1 MVNDKMVNDMKH
13 NIIYWLGI
21 AAMMVAC
28 QPKPDTER
36 LICAEADMQVFPY
49 QRDGLHIVKQQTIT
63 PVEGV
68 EGLEVI
74 ETQFINLGKPVT
86 VKAYELCRT
95 EVIAKEDVVWSL
107 QPSSTNARK
116 DWVLPVK
123 EGFEQENYLGMNNSD
138 YGGGIPVLDL
148 WQRDGGLAIGLFEPV
163 LRMISMPV
171 EWKRYDNKVT
181 ACLHYNLP
189 EAIELA
195 KGDTLHCFKAFRLAH
210 KGDYFNALR
219 TFSEYMQANEGI
231 QLQPAEPQSFEPVWC
246 AWGYE
251 RTFTIN
257 EVVGTLDKVAEL
269 GFTWVDVDD
278 GYQIA
283 EGDWNTNNRF
293 PGGDKDMRR
302 ITDEIHKRGMK
313 AKLWWAPLAADPD
326 TKLVKQHPELLL
338 LTDEW
343 AHEYITWWDSWYL
356 SPVNPATDAYTRE
369 LLKMFMLT
377 WNFDGLKLDGQ
388 HMNCCQPD
396 FNEGTGLESGW
407 QAPELM
413 PTYFE
418 KIYSEARQMKP
429 DAVIQFCPCG
439 CAINYY
445 MIPNFNQ
452 AVASD
457 PMSSCQ
463 VRMKRKAYAAMAPQL
478 AYYGDHI
485 ELTDGGLD
493 FATQIGVG
501 AVIGTKFTWPKDNPD
516 VKDGPFVLTPEKES
530 LLRKW
535 MKIYKENNLARGE
548 YLNLYTWGYD
558 YPEAHVIRQ
567 NDALYY
573 AFYVNPE
580 APLGAMDPEH
590 VDKTTVP
597 EPTFSGTL
605 ELRGLDPAKTYT
617 AIEYT
622 ADEPREFVVEGAN
635 PKIDV
640 YFERNYLLKLI
651 EN

>member
-1 MVNDKMVNDMKH
+1 MKRQLVY
-13 NIIYWLGI
+13 ILGI
-21 AAMMVAC
+21 AAMVVAC

-49 QRDGLHIVKQQTIT
+49 QRDGLHIVKQQAIT

-74 ETQFINLGKPVT
+74 ETKFINLGKPVT

-181 ACLHYNLP
+181 ACMHYNLP

-195 KGDTLHCFKAFRLAH
+195 KGDTLRCFKAFRLAH

-231 QLQPAEPQSFEPVWC
+231 QLQPSEPQSFEPVWC

-302 ITDEIHKRGMK
+302 ITDEIHRRGMK

-418 KIYSEARQMKP
+418 KIYAEARGMKP

-516 VKDGPFVLTPEKES
+516 VTDGPFVLTPEKEA
-530 LLRKW
+530 LIRKW

-573 AFYVNPE
+573 SFY
-580 APLGAMDPEH
+580 ADPQPAYNGS
-590 VDKTTVP
+590 V
-597 EPTFSGTL
+597 
-605 ELRGLDPAKTYT
+605 ELRGLDPAKTYK

-622 ADEPREFVVEGAN
+622 ADEPREFTIDGSN
-635 PKIDV
+635 PHIDV
-640 YFERNYLLKLI
+640 NFERSYLLKLI
-651 EN
+651 EQ